1 MATAL
6 PSQADLVAMLPS
18 IAVLVAFIAVAGC
31 CLYISYR
38 VGQTVSPASH
48 ALQQRFAE
56 LETAVGRSEKDLRQ
70 ALERHREAN
79 AKEARRLLDEGVR
92 AAETQAQ
99 HVRKGLDDFG
109 ERLNSARLD
118 FARDA
123 TRVREEVQ
131 GAVAGLETSTREQT
145 RELGRQ
151 QSETLAGI
159 SGHIA
164 AQASEGEHRQER
176 VMAALET
183 IGSDLKAIYAT
194 SAGELRDRVGSDL
207 NEARASLA
215 RLAETITTQGGEV
228 AEAVAG
234 QRMQLGGME
243 QTITAAL
250 RESAGSQAA
259 LSAAIEGKQ
268 VALNTAI
275 ESKHGALGAA
285 LQEKQDALNVA
296 VTTQFAK
303 FRDEASAQLAQLLAV
318 DERLEASWGRLKGD
332 FDAITRSLVQIS
344 RAVDVLKNEL
354 TVKLDDGGRSS
365 GVDGLLGRVLQPSE
379 YERDVEIEPGSNQRV
394 SFAVKL
400 SDNPVT
406 RVWLPIGTLPVV
418 RGYNELVAATVYNDP
433 DAMKSSSEIFERSIL
448 AAAEDFSAKFVCPP
462 RTPNLAVLVA
472 PNDDLFDEIARRDSL
487 VDSVGR
493 NFHVLIAGPSTLPT
507 LLAALRM
514 AFRGTSVGRPAA
526 LLNGPRIQM
535 PTTEN

>member
-1 MATAL
+1 MRPA
-6 PSQADLVAMLPS
+6 
-18 IAVLVAFIAVAGC
+18 
-31 CLYISYR
+31 
-38 VGQTVSPASH
+38 PASC
-48 ALQQRFAE
+48 A
-56 LETAVGRSEKDLRQ
+56 
-70 ALERHREAN
+70 
-79 AKEARRLLDEGVR
+79 
-92 AAETQAQ
+92 
-99 HVRKGLDDFG
+99 
-109 ERLNSARLD
+109 SASR
-118 FARDA
+118 
-123 TRVREEVQ
+123 
-131 GAVAGLETSTREQT
+131 
-145 RELGRQ
+145 
-151 QSETLAGI
+151 
-159 SGHIA
+159 
-164 AQASEGEHRQER
+164 
-176 VMAALET
+176 
-183 IGSDLKAIYAT
+183 SDL
-194 SAGELRDRVGSDL
+194 G
-207 NEARASLA
+207 EARASLA

-228 AEAVAG
+228 AQAVAG
-234 QRMQLGGME
+234 QRTQLDGME

-275 ESKHGALGAA
+275 TGKQDALAAAIETKHGALGAV
-285 LQEKQDALNVA
+285 LQEQQDALNVA

-318 DERLEASWGRLKGD
+318 DERLESSWGRLKGD

-418 RGYNELVAATVYNDP
+418 RGYNELVAATVYSDP

-526 LLNGPRIQM
+526 LANGPRSQM
-535 PTTEN
+535 RNRPPRRACRYSGRAQVHAPRSRPLDHPGVGRDAVAARRARSLLRVSQRSAAGPVIRAAPPGRRRSRCRWCHPPPRSGSRGSEGRSRAPLPAPRTAVHCGGCGCRHAG